1 MLWWMCNTPTSFL
14 VHLSNEYSVK
24 SFALTF
30 IEKIAGSFSN
40 ITNDEFVQL
49 FGDCTLSDAVCIGL
63 TFVGLPPRFCVAM
76 APVHNTTS

>member
-1 MLWWMCNTPTSFL
+1 VVDVQHTNVIPRAPLKRIQCEKFCS
-14 VHLSNEYSVK
+14 
-24 SFALTF
+24 TF